1 MSISFAGAK
10 LKNRLVA
17 SSSPLTESLPRLLRC
32 REAGFGA
39 AILKSAAD
47 YAKTGTGHGRKVVYI
62 GDDYYADAS
71 FEREILTAEEGLA
84 LFRGAAALSG
94 DMLLIPSVSASSLEP
109 DEWYSVCR
117 PFQDEGAVLIQL
129 DFFYLG
135 TLLHNSGFYQKLHRM
150 LAVLNGQLNCVVMP
164 KLNPNF
170 DPDTVCAL
178 LADAGVQYVS
188 LLDSMRQDLP
198 PEYGLHQGTTSYF
211 GGKQLPVTL
220 GYLGAAVRHGLAAC
234 AGGGVTSPQDVKL
247 LRGKGAE
254 LVQVASYIL
263 KDGFSKVTELLPSV
277 SGAALPGAALNSP
290 FLEHNPWCDVED
302 GAVCEQCGACC
313 RNGIS
318 CAVGYGHQKTVHR
331 KETSTVH

>member
-1 MSISFAGAK
+1 MSISFAGAE

-32 REAGFGA
+32 RKAGFGA

-47 YAKTGTGHGRKVVYI
+47 YTRTGTGHGRKVVYI

-84 LFRGAAALSG
+84 LFRSAAALSG
-94 DMLLIPSVSASSLEP
+94 GMLLIPSVSASSMEP
-109 DEWYSVCR
+109 DDWYSVCR

-135 TLLHNSGFYQKLHRM
+135 TLLHDSGFYQKLHRM
-150 LAVLNGQLNCVVMP
+150 LTALNEQLNCAVMP
-164 KLNPNF
+164 KLNPGF
-170 DPDTVCAL
+170 DPETTCAL
-178 LADAGVQYVS
+178 LADTGVQYVS
-188 LLDSMRQDLP
+188 LLDSIREDLP
-198 PEYGLHQGTTSYF
+198 PEYGLHQGMTSYF
-211 GGKQLPVTL
+211 GGRQLPVTL
-220 GYLGAAVRHGLAAC
+220 RYLDAAVRHGLSAC
-234 AGGGVTSPQDVKL
+234 AGGGVTSPQDVRL
-247 LRGKGAE
+247 LREKGAE

-263 KDGFSKVTELLPSV
+263 KDGFSKANELLPSV
-277 SGAALPGAALNSP
+277 SAPALPKAMLDRS

-313 RNGIS
+313 RNGI
-318 CAVGYGHQKTVHR
+318 
-331 KETSTVH
+331 